1 MTFLGWF
8 VFSDEVKG
16 HSRNQMDSNEKKN
29 RLKKVTRL
37 ESDCI
42 VSSVPKSKLINMC
55 SSQPQQQKTSNC
67 HTHKYVH
74 KYVHIYIYIFVYL
87 YLNISIYLYT
97 YRIYPYVWELFSPHQ
112 GDRWSR
118 SNGWDRGNCAYSSHS
133 GHRGLEPRW
142 SQVAMNSK
150 SGILQKNPKRCW
162 FHWERMLFFFF
173 VSWFFE
179 VSRFEDMKIP
189 KTFWKSV
196 LFGRDGNI
204 DSRWSFSQFASHS
217 FFSPW
222 GKFTSGLPNLFW
234 GTPTFRNLQDGYF
247 WGRGFC

>member
-1 MTFLGWF
+1 M
-8 VFSDEVKG
+8 
-16 HSRNQMDSNEKKN
+16 
-29 RLKKVTRL
+29 
-37 ESDCI
+37 
-42 VSSVPKSKLINMC
+42 
-55 SSQPQQQKTSNC
+55 
-67 HTHKYVH
+67 Y
-74 KYVHIYIYIFVYL
+74 IYIY
-87 YLNISIYLYT
+87 NISIYISYISIRL
-97 YRIYPYVWELFSPHQ
+97 RIVLPQ

-118 SNGWDRGNCAYSSHS
+118 SNGWDRGTCAYSSHS

-142 SQVAMNSK
+142 SQVAMESK

-173 VSWFFE
+173 VLCFWGLQVFRHENS
-179 VSRFEDMKIP
+179 

-196 LFGRDGNI
+196 IFGRDGNI

-222 GKFTSGLPNLFW
+222 GKFTSGGLPNLFW

>member
-1 MTFLGWF
+1 MQTSFSWSLLSQKPFWIHHNRMTFLGWF

-29 RLKKVTRL
+29 RLKMDFTIEDEEVGGHLSVSFLQIGPMKVTRL

-55 SSQPQQQKTSNC
+55 SSQPQQQKHQTAT
-67 HTHKYVH
+67 HTNMYTNM
-74 KYVHIYIYIFVYL
+74 YTYIYIFVYL

-118 SNGWDRGNCAYSSHS
+118 SNGWDRGTCAYSSHS

-142 SQVAMNSK
+142 SQVAN
-150 SGILQKNPKRCW
+150 GIK
-162 FHWERMLFFFF
+162 
-173 VSWFFE
+173 V
-179 VSRFEDMKIP
+179 
-189 KTFWKSV
+189 
-196 LFGRDGNI
+196 RDLTKE
-204 DSRWSFSQFASHS
+204 
-217 FFSPW
+217 P
-222 GKFTSGLPNLFW
+222 
-234 GTPTFRNLQDGYF
+234 
-247 WGRGFC
+247 